1 MIPTLID
8 QVLVIVLGL
17 VLPFFSGIRGSEQM
31 HMVHFNESTRRR
43 FFLSNSLVLWLL
55 AIVVMGI
62 WYWNERPWSLMGFQ
76 RIVNQPMTWVAT
88 VAFIVFYVLEIIQNQ
103 LSKEDGQQFFEQWE
117 NNVPF
122 LPSSYRELPAYTL
135 LCISAAICEEIMYRG
150 FMVNY
155 FINPMKDGF
164 PWIAVI
170 FPAVMFSIAHFYQG
184 YEAMGKIFILSALF
198 GVIFIYSESLIIVV
212 ILHFLIDLLGG
223 IIAMN
228 NGRKNVH

>member
-8 QVLVIVLGL
+8 QLLVVILGL

-31 HMVHFNESTRRR
+31 HKVHFDEATRRR
-43 FFLSNSLVLWLL
+43 FFLSNSLVLWVL
-55 AIVVMGI
+55 AAVAMGI

-76 RIVNQPMTWVAT
+76 KIVNQPLTWVAT
-88 VAFIVFYVLEIIQNQ
+88 AAFVGFYVIEVIQNYLQ
-103 LSKEDGQQFFEQWE
+103 KDQQQKTFEQWE
-117 NNVPF
+117 HNIPF
-122 LPSSYRELPAYTL
+122 LPESYRELPAYIL
-135 LCISAAICEEIMYRG
+135 LCLSAAICEEIMYRG

-198 GVIFIYSESLIIVV
+198 GVIFIVSKSLLIVIV
-212 ILHFLIDLLGG
+212 LHFLIDLFGG
-223 IIAMN
+223 ITAIYF
-228 NGRKNVH
+228 RKKTIT

>member
-1 MIPTLID
+1 MIPTLTD
-8 QVLVIVLGL
+8 QLLVIVLGL

-31 HMVHFNESTRRR
+31 HKVYFDERTRRR

-55 AIVVMGI
+55 SAVVMVI

-76 RIVNQPMTWVAT
+76 KIANQPMTWVAT
-88 VAFIVFYVLEIIQNQ
+88 SAFVVFYALELIQNYYQ
-103 LSKEDGQQFFEQWE
+103 KDQHQNTLEHLDNS
-117 NNVPF
+117 VPF
-122 LPSSYRELPAYTL
+122 LPESYRELPAYTL
-135 LCISAAICEEIMYRG
+135 LCLSAAICEEIMYRG

-198 GVIFIYSESLIIVV
+198 GLIFIFSKSLIIVV
-212 ILHFLIDLLGG
+212 ILHFLIDFFGG
-223 IIAMN
+223 VMAVYS
-228 NGRKNVH
+228 RKNP

>member
-8 QVLVIVLGL
+8 QLLVVILGL

-31 HMVHFNESTRRR
+31 HKVNFDERTRRR

-55 AIVVMGI
+55 AVVVMGI

-76 RIVNQPMTWVAT
+76 KIVNQPMTWVAT
-88 VAFIVFYVLEIIQNQ
+88 AAFVVFYALEVIQNYFH
-103 LSKEDGQQFFEQWE
+103 KDQQQKTFEQWE
-117 NNVPF
+117 HNIPF
-122 LPSSYRELPAYTL
+122 LPESYRELPAYTL
-135 LCISAAICEEIMYRG
+135 LCLSAAICEEIMYRG

-164 PWIAVI
+164 PWIAVV

-198 GVIFIYSESLIIVV
+198 GVIFIVSKSLLIVV
-212 ILHFLIDLLGG
+212 FLHFLIDLFGG
-223 IIAMN
+223 IMAVYF
-228 NGRKNVH
+228 RKKP